1 MFYCKICKNSNHT
14 NRVYFE
20 LNQDLKPKE
29 EQASLESEVK
39 KIVHKAF
46 WDLLEE
52 QLKEDPPNFQQAI
65 SLLTEIKEGILGL
78 LVPQQKRL
86 IESINGYGFCY
97 FT

>member
-1 MFYCKICKNSNHT
+1 MPPTPDILMFTDCGHWVNINNNMIY
-14 NRVYFE
+14 
-20 LNQDLKPKE
+20 QDLKPKE
-29 EQASLESEVK
+29 EASSLESEVK

-86 IESINGYGFCY
+86 IESING
-97 FT
+97 